1 MSHHRRRRTAFP
13 RALLVLLLV
22 GALTACGA
30 SSVPSL
36 APSQQVA
43 APSLDGFDVAARG
56 AFQAAMCPIFN
67 SILAIDPRL
76 KDLRQAGTTGGDVSG
91 QAGEVDAVIGDL
103 LITLDD
109 LDDVP
114 EWSFGDE
121 LRISLVNALHAIQ
134 THLLGV
140 ADDPAGATAA
150 ETLAATPFIATEAI
164 DRSMVRAAEAGLS
177 CEVTE

>member
-1 MSHHRRRRTAFP
+1 MSLHRRRRTAFP
-13 RALLVLLLV
+13 RALLGLLLV
-22 GALTACGA
+22 AALTACGA
-30 SSVPSL
+30 SLAPSL
-36 APSQQVA
+36 APSGVA
-43 APSLDGFDVAARG
+43 APSLDGFDVAAR
-56 AFQAAMCPIFN
+56 AAYQEAMCPIFN
-67 SILAIDPRL
+67 AILAIDPRL
-76 KDLRQAGTTGGDVSG
+76 KDLRQAGATGGDVSG

-150 ETLAATPFIATEAI
+150 ETLAATPFIATEAM
-164 DRSMVRAAEAGLS
+164 DRSMARAVEAGLS